1 MDSFFILLCFFS
13 ALPKI
18 FKKILLDNFTETE
31 FFTIFSILAGIVTM
45 CLYSYKKFVEKEKVD
60 IIGKIKQ
67 DPKLFILTSIVV
79 VMGMFV
85 GFVRLSYLK
94 KWDLSYYLPLYR
106 SFSLLFVF
114 LLSTILLGEHRSS
127 QQVFG
132 FVLLIISMFYL
143 NYDSKEK

>member
-1 MDSFFILLCFFS
+1 
-13 ALPKI
+13 
-18 FKKILLDNFTETE
+18 
-31 FFTIFSILAGIVTM
+31 M

-67 DPKLFILTSIVV
+67 DLKLFILTSIVV

-114 LLSTILLGEHRSS
+114 LLSIFFLGETRSS
-127 QQVFG
+127 QQIFG
-132 FVLLIISMFYL
+132 FVLLIVSMFYL